1 MISEIFGSQ
10 KGASIAHG
18 VLRIAAAL
26 AFISHGTMKLF
37 GFPVVPEF
45 GQPDLLSLGGAAGV
59 IEVFAGGLVLIGL
72 FTRPAAFLCSGTM
85 AVAYWMVHGPQN
97 FVPAL
102 NGGEAAYLFCFV
114 FLWLSFAGPGAFAV
128 DNVKAGEARKAQ

>member
-1 MISEIFGSQ
+1 MISKNFDLQ
-10 KGASIAHG
+10 DAASVTHG
-18 VLRIAAAL
+18 ILRITAAL
-26 AFISHGTMKLF
+26 AFMSHGTMKLF
-37 GFPVVPEF
+37 GFPVVPER
-45 GQPDLLSLGGAAGV
+45 GQPELLSLGGAAGA

-97 FVPAL
+97 FVPDL
-102 NGGEAAYLFCFV
+102 NGGEAAYLFCFI

-128 DNVKAGEARKAQ
+128 DNVKGGEERKAN